1 MCDCVCVSMC
11 ARVHVQY
18 VCVHVCMS
26 CLCVVCVLCACDICK
41 YVCVCRYHTCV
52 HICAHV
58 FMDVLV
64 IA

>member
-1 MCDCVCVSMC
+1 MC
-11 ARVHVQY
+11 ARVHAQY
-18 VCVHVCMS
+18 VRVHVCVS

-58 FMDVLV
+58 CMDVLV